1 MSIWNKLTFGIF
13 KKDEPTPLFYKKIVA
28 IRGELTPNLLYLD
41 LGTFTTE
48 DDKPTADPGE
58 HVSLE
63 ISQKL
68 RATVNRILA
77 GQETPEDINVLELAI
92 KKLL

>member
-1 MSIWNKLTFGIF
+1 MSLWHKLFSVL
-13 KKDEPTPLFYKKIVA
+13 KRDEPIPLFYQKIVA
-28 IRGELTPNLLYLD
+28 IRGEVAPGSLQLH
-41 LGTFTTE
+41 LGTF
-48 DDKPTADPGE
+48 DSSDNQPTADPGVVVE
-58 HVSLE
+58 LP

-68 RATVNRILA
+68 RPSINRILA

>member
-1 MSIWNKLTFGIF
+1 MGLWNKLFG
-13 KKDEPTPLFYKKIVA
+13 KKEATAPEFYWKIVS
-28 IRGELTPNLLYLD
+28 IRGEITPNLLYVD
-41 LGTFTTE
+41 LGEFETAT
-48 DDKPTADPGE
+48 DKPTPTPGRHE
-58 HVSLE
+58 SLE

-68 RATVNRILA
+68 RSTVNRILA